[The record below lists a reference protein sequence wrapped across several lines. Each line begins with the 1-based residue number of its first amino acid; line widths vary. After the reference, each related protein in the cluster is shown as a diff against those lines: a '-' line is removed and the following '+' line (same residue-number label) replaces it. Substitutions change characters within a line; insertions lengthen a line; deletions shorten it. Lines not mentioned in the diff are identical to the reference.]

1 MLNFTL
7 NNLSIDSTYI
17 IVTIVVLRVIYILIW
32 RPKIL
37 YNIYLLY
44 FVTPKLTIYSNA
56 FVDSDITPIPAFLA
70 LHQYQC
76 SWYYTNTSIVG
87 ITIIPVFLV
96 LCQYQYSWHYTNTS
110 ILGIIPVFLVL
121 HQYQCFWYYTNT
133 SVGVVPIL
141 VFLVLHQYQY
151 SWHYT
156 NTIIL
161 CITPIPV
168 FLVLYQ
174 CSWYYISI
182 QGFPPIYQYSTNIS
196 VYTVSVFI

>member
-1 MLNFTL
+1 MIIAFTLDVWLLKFCFRSAIVLNFTL

-121 HQYQCFWYYTNT
+121 HQYSRFSTN
-133 SVGVVPIL
+133 
-141 VFLVLHQYQY
+141 
-151 SWHYT
+151 
-156 NTIIL
+156 
-161 CITPIPV
+161 IPV
-168 FLVLYQ
+168 FHQ
-174 CSWYYISI
+174 YISI
-182 QGFPPIYQYSTNIS
+182 YCICFYITFVTNYSPMYSSGLYCIG
-196 VYTVSVFI
+196 